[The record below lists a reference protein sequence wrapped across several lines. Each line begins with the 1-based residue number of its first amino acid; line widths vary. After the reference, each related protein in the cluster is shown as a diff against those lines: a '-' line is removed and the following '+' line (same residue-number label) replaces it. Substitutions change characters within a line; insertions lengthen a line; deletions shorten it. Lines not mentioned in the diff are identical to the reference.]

1 MGYYNLTGMC
11 AVGIVYK
18 TVKQNLWW
26 NYLVVY
32 SYYWLHCFLFIQY
45 IDPGDAHKLEQ
56 AELVVIDEAA
66 AIPLPLVKKLLAPCL
81 VFMASTVNG

>member
-1 MGYYNLTGMC
+1 MVKLFSSVQLLLTS
-11 AVGIVYK
+11 
-18 TVKQNLWW
+18 L
-26 NYLVVY
+26 L
-32 SYYWLHCFLFIQY
+32 LFIQY

-66 AIPLPLVKKLLAPCL
+66 DITLPLVKKLLTPCL